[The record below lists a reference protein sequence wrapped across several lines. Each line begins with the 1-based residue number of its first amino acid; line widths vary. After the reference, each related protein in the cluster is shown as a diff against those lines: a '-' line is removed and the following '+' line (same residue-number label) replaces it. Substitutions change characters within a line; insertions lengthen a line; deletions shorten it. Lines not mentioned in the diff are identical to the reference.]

1 MIIKDI
7 KIFSQNMWK
16 NNLIVNIILKTQ
28 FSFDIIFIQ
37 ELLWITI
44 CLVPSSKS
52 KEEEELVGILN
63 HSSWLIFSRN
73 LSSANDSL
81 RAITYI
87 NIRLLSFWFSLH
99 KDIFNHRD
107 ISLVLFFNNNNTF
120 FLMNIYSDSSQL
132 ALKYLKDTK
141 ANIYNILVMTGNFN
155 IGDNLWNSY
164 YLHHFIHSD
173 LLFDIADFFF
183 LGLSISTNWVPTRY
197 SDNN

>member
-87 NIRLLSFWFSLH
+87 NIRLLSF
-99 KDIFNHRD
+99 
-107 ISLVLFFNNNNTF
+107 
-120 FLMNIYSDSSQL
+120 
-132 ALKYLKDTK
+132 
-141 ANIYNILVMTGNFN
+141 
-155 IGDNLWNSY
+155 
-164 YLHHFIHSD
+164 
-173 LLFDIADFFF
+173 
-183 LGLSISTNWVPTRY
+183 
-197 SDNN
+197 